1 MISHQTGTRKCLF
14 VSQARNQNTA
24 LIVAVDASGS
34 VVFSTALKPTEP
46 NADLLRAVTE
56 FGESLDES
64 TKIHVP
70 SEPAAKAFSGGG
82 IRLFPLAE
90 TARAV
95 LRDSGSTVEFLRAQ
109 ARLMRVAK
117 AASKRLLQVEEA
129 G

>member
-70 SEPAAKAFSGGG
+70 SEPAAKAFGGG